1 MTRARIQFLLVPA
14 CVLAALVSVF
24 NGIFQM
30 NKNTFCSVI
39 GSKTNA
45 AIFWSRSAGFA
56 DRPAGTSALYVQGM
70 SSGGEK
76 QPPSVPPPP
85 QVLEAHLATPHTPS
99 GTFYQLA
106 LLQYFWLSLSHLCPS
121 PSWWSSVCSPACFSS
136 SPSVWHLYWCKHKRL
151 GWEVRVSLHI
161 FKKRINGGKGVPHLS
176 NCYPSKSLLLSR
188 CKTLL

>member
-1 MTRARIQFLLVPA
+1 MTRAGIQFLLVPA

-24 NGIFQM
+24 NGVFQM

-99 GTFYQLA
+99 GTFFYQLA
-106 LLQYFWLSLSHLCPS
+106 LLLYFWLSLSHLCPS
-121 PSWWSSVCSPACFSS
+121 PSWWSSVCSPACF
-136 SPSVWHLYWCKHKRL
+136 PHRL
-151 GWEVRVSLHI
+151 LSGTYTDVNTRDWDEKWGFRYTFL
-161 FKKRINGGKGVPHLS
+161 KRINGGKGVPHLS
-176 NCYPSKSLLLSR
+176 NCYPSLLLSLY
-188 CKTLL
+188 KTLL

>member
-1 MTRARIQFLLVPA
+1 MTRAGIQFLLVPA

-24 NGIFQM
+24 NGVFQM

-99 GTFYQLA
+99 GTFFLPTGPFTVFLA
-106 LLQYFWLSLSHLCPS
+106 LAFSLVSLPLLVELSMFTSLL
-121 PSWWSSVCSPACFSS
+121 SS
-136 SPSVWHLYWCKHKRL
+136 SPSVWHLY
-151 GWEVRVSLHI
+151 
-161 FKKRINGGKGVPHLS
+161 
-176 NCYPSKSLLLSR
+176 
-188 CKTLL
+188 